1 MLVSTKGRYALRVMV
16 DLAENNTGEPL
27 LLVDVARRQEI
38 SEKYLEGIMAVLS
51 KHGFV
56 TAQRGRGGGY
66 KLSRRPD
73 EYTVGIILRL
83 IEGPLAPVSCLEG
96 GSNTCSRAAECRTL
110 PMWTKLNELIN
121 DYLDSVTLADLAFQ
135 GGGGDYVI

>member
-73 EYTVGIILRL
+73 EYTVGSILRL

-110 PMWTKLNELIN
+110 PRWTKLNELIN
-121 DYLDSVTLADLAFQ
+121 D
-135 GGGGDYVI
+135 